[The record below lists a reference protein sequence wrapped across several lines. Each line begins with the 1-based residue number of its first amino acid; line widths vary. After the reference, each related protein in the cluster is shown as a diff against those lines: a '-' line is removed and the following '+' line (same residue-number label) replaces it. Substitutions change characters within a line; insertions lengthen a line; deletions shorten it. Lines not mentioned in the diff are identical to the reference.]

1 MGYPKGMNITRSAVA
16 LSLVIASAT
25 FARAQQPAAPS
36 SDQVVAAVDKAI
48 SRAEQA
54 EKILPTVPVEYAG
67 MLMTIAYASEVETP
81 GNPDA
86 AAVAA
91 LLEAKSSYW
100 RAAAAALRAEN
111 NRLSD
116 DIDEMTRNGHNGVE
130 DAIARSMKLSRTLAA
145 VAAIVADIEAD
156 QAVLSSGA
164 PGGQAMLDRKAA
176 LCRRLIAQKPS
187 KP

>member
-1 MGYPKGMNITRSAVA
+1 MNMTRSAVA
-16 LSLVIASAT
+16 LSLLISSA
-25 FARAQQPAAPS
+25 AVVRAQQPAAMTA
-36 SDQVVAAVDKAI
+36 DQAVAAVDKAI

-67 MLMTIAYASEVETP
+67 ILMAYAYASEVQTP
-81 GNPDA
+81 DNPDA
-86 AAVAA
+86 KTVAA
-91 LLEAKSSYW
+91 LMQTKTAYW
-100 RAAAAALRAEN
+100 RAAAAALRTEN
-111 NRLSD
+111 ERLGD
-116 DIDEMTRNGHNGVE
+116 DIDEMTRNGHNGAE